1 MHYLIALGAAV
12 LAGCVLVKID
22 TSKAISK
29 NAHLQKLDN
38 NDISCGEAFETL
50 ELLNSWGDT
59 VDEQ

>member
-1 MHYLIALGAAV
+1 MYYLVVLGVAV
-12 LAGCVLVKID
+12 LIGCVLVKID
-22 TSKAISK
+22 TSKAISE

-59 VDEQ
+59 ADEQ